1 MNILHINTVSSVG
14 GAARAMYRLHEELK
28 RQGHT
33 SSILAGTSNTT
44 ELDIF
49 VIAEVIKSRYSFL
62 GRVIDSL
69 GRLVDMHLGIPYTWY
84 RSTKHVLETDPF
96 QRAQV
101 VHLHN
106 LHGDYFN
113 YHLLPTMSS
122 NKVVVWTLHDMW
134 PLTGHCAYAYDCER
148 WKSECHECPLL
159 KEPKRKL
166 VEPPPKKK
174 DHTRQIFRAKR
185 RLYQETELHI
195 ATPSRWLYGLVQ
207 ESILAEAASIQCIP
221 NGIDLNVF
229 RPLDQTMAREA
240 LEIPLDAKTILCVTQ
255 RNPDGRKGFRYLADA
270 LMSIA
275 DREPVVLVTVG
286 SQKTIDVNLDG
297 LRRRDLGLLSDERL
311 MCQAYNAADV
321 FVFPTLADNQPL
333 MLLEAMACGTPS
345 VSFDVGG
352 VSEAVRHND
361 SGYLARSADAADLAR
376 GITTLLADEHLR
388 DRMGRRGREIA
399 EAEYSLQVQARRYA
413 ALYQQALQSRS
424 TGKGVP

>member
-1 MNILHINTVSSVG
+1 MNILHINEVSSIG
-14 GAARAMYRLHEELK
+14 GAARAMYRLHEEFK

-33 SSILAGTSNTT
+33 SHILAGTSNTT
-44 ELDIF
+44 EPDIF
-49 VIAEVIKSRYSFL
+49 VIDEIIKSRYSLL

-69 GRLVDMHLGIPYTWY
+69 GRFAEMRLGIPYTWY

-122 NKVVVWTLHDMW
+122 NKGVVWTLHDMW

-148 WKSECHECPLL
+148 WKSECHDCPLL
-159 KEPKRKL
+159 KAPKRRL
-166 VEPPPKKK
+166 VEPPPKKR
-174 DHTRQIFRAKR
+174 DRTRQIFRDKR
-185 RLYQETELHI
+185 RLYEKTELHI

-207 ESILAEAASIQCIP
+207 ESILAEAASIQFIP

-229 RPLDQTMAREA
+229 RPLDQNMARQA
-240 LEIPLDAKTILCVTQ
+240 LEIPLDARTILCVTQ
-255 RNPDGRKGFRYLADA
+255 RNPDGRKGFRYLVDA

-275 DREPVVLVTVG
+275 DREPVVLLTVG

-297 LRRRDLGLLSDERL
+297 FRRRDLGRLSEERL
-311 MCQAYNAADV
+311 MCLAYNAADV

-361 SGYLARSADAADLAR
+361 SGYLARYADAADLAR
-376 GITTLLADEHLR
+376 GITTLLGDEHLR

-399 EAEYSLQVQARRYA
+399 EAEYSLQVQARRYV
-413 ALYQQALQSRS
+413 ALYQQALQGRS